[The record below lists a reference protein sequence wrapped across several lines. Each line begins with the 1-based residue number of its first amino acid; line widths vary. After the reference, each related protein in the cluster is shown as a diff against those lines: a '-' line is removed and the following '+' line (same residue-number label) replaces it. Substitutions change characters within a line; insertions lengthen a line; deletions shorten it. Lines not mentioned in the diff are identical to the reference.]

1 MLSNYQLK
9 ITYLYNILVGNV
21 KKLEPNLEAEKNED
35 KYGKALHKLMN
46 NAIYGKT
53 MENVRN
59 RINVILDPKQSNEKR
74 LFEKYIK
81 TKLYVAKYFTMI

>member
-9 ITYLYNILVGNV
+9 ITHLYNILVGNV

-59 RINVILDPKQSNEKR
+59 RINVRLASNEKGYLKSTSKPGYMLQNISR
-74 LFEKYIK
+74 
-81 TKLYVAKYFTMI
+81 

>member
-59 RINVILDPKQSNEKR
+59 RINVRLASNEKR

>member
-21 KKLEPNLEAEKNED
+21 KKLESNLEAEKNED

-59 RINVILDPKQSNEKR
+59 RINVRLASNEKR

>member
-9 ITYLYNILVGNV
+9 ITYLYNILIGNV
-21 KKLEPNLEAEKNED
+21 EKLEPNLEAEKNED

-59 RINVILDPKQSNEKR
+59 RINVRLASNEKGYLKSTSKPGYMLQNISR
-74 LFEKYIK
+74 
-81 TKLYVAKYFTMI
+81 

>member
-9 ITYLYNILVGNV
+9 ITHLYNILVGNA

-59 RINVILDPKQSNEKR
+59 RINVRLASNEKR

>member
-9 ITYLYNILVGNV
+9 ITYLYNILIGNV
-21 KKLEPNLEAEKNED
+21 EKLEPNLEAEKNED

-59 RINVILDPKQSNEKR
+59 RINVRLASNEKR

>member
-9 ITYLYNILVGNV
+9 ITHLYNILVGNA

-59 RINVILDPKQSNEKR
+59 RINVSLASNEKR
-74 LFEKYIK
+74 LLEKYIK
-81 TKLYVAKYFTMI
+81 TKPYVAKYFTMI

>member
-9 ITYLYNILVGNV
+9 ITYLYNILVDNV
-21 KKLEPNLEAEKNED
+21 KKLEPKLEAEKNED

-59 RINVILDPKQSNEKR
+59 RINVRLASNEKR

>member
-9 ITYLYNILVGNV
+9 VTYLYNILVGNV
-21 KKLEPNLEAEKNED
+21 KKLESNLEAEKNED

-46 NAIYGKT
+46 SAIYEKT

-59 RINVILDPKQSNEKR
+59 RINVRLASNEKR

>member
-59 RINVILDPKQSNEKR
+59 RINVRLASNEKGYLKSTSKPGYMLQNISR
-74 LFEKYIK
+74 
-81 TKLYVAKYFTMI
+81 

>member
-9 ITYLYNILVGNV
+9 ISYLYNILVSNL

-59 RINVILDPKQSNEKR
+59 RINVRLASNEKGYLKSTSKPR
-74 LFEKYIK
+74 YMLQNISR
-81 TKLYVAKYFTMI
+81 

>member
-9 ITYLYNILVGNV
+9 ITHLYNILVGNV

-59 RINVILDPKQSNEKR
+59 RINVRLASNEKGYLKSTSKPSYMLQNISR
-74 LFEKYIK
+74 
-81 TKLYVAKYFTMI
+81 

>member
-9 ITYLYNILVGNV
+9 ITHLYNILVGNV

-59 RINVILDPKQSNEKR
+59 RINVRLASNEKR